1 VIKRSL
7 PGMRRAVVVL
17 LALAG
22 SSLLPIQT
30 AAGNANVPPG
40 VASLLPATAVLDS
53 GDWGVFDTDVD
64 KTFSGGMRAG
74 FPGRAMSCD
83 STVGP
88 ELRVELKG
96 DTAWE
101 EPPMLDMAV
110 AMHESDIAAARK
122 SLPAHVANLRKTNS
136 GVRSVGTLQ
145 EEHLPNGEL
154 LYIAY
159 DEDCARHPNGTNT
172 VLRAFARK
180 GATMLRIELWI
191 SAAPAEATTL
201 ARDMLARFENFD
213 VAAVTK

>member
-1 VIKRSL
+1 MIKRSL
-7 PGMRRAVVVL
+7 PGTRRAVVL
-17 LALAG
+17 LFALAG
-22 SSLLPIQT
+22 SSLLPVQA

-40 VASLLPATAVLDS
+40 VAGLLPATAVLDS
-53 GDWGVFDTDVD
+53 GDWGVFDTDFG
-64 KTFSGGMRAG
+64 KTFTGGMRAG

-88 ELRVELKG
+88 ELRVEIKG

-110 AMHESDIAAARK
+110 AMYESDIAAARK
-122 SLPAHVANLRKTNS
+122 SLPAHVANLCKTNS

-145 EEHLPNGEL
+145 EDHLPNGEL

-159 DEDCARHPNGTNT
+159 DEDCVRHPNGTNT
-172 VLRAFARK
+172 VLRGFARK

-191 SAAPAEATTL
+191 SAAPADATAL
-201 ARDMLARFENFD
+201 ARDVLARFANFD
-213 VAAVTK
+213 VAAATK